1 MSSKS
6 LFNMANHQITQMV
19 FRPGNYLTRIQSIK
33 HEVKEHGKQ
42 FVIEFANDDGRLIQG
57 FWYQHDTSEMAQKI
71 GRDNLKRI
79 GVIQKVPELEFEKF
93 RRSYGHTHIS

>member
-1 MSSKS
+1 
-6 LFNMANHQITQMV
+6 MANHQITQMV
-19 FRPGNYLTRIQSIK
+19 LRPGNYLTRIQNIK

-79 GVIQKVPELEFEKF
+79 GAIQKVPELDLTEDP
-93 RRSYGHTHIS
+93 RSW

>member
-1 MSSKS
+1 
-6 LFNMANHQITQMV
+6 MANPFQYGQPSDYPDGISQ
-19 FRPGNYLTRIQSIK
+19 FGNYPTRIQSIK

-71 GRDNLKRI
+71 GRDNLETH
-79 GVIQKVPELEFEKF
+79 GVSREE
-93 RRSYGHTHIS
+93 